1 VLNCARQQFIEHHR
15 ANRVGEKT
23 ESGCCRNI
31 LSIVLSPMKCRF
43 VLILAA
49 GSTLALAAAVN
60 VSGQIDGLGPD
71 LLEKRSQQLAGP
83 NALDCGRVAPRVEPK
98 KATDCALAANKAGK
112 PFRVRYDMQGIDSYV
127 AVAFV
132 RLPDGT
138 VEALSY
144 DSDPAGGGGRAH
156 EVVGVSKCPLPI
168 NLYATPKG
176 HLTCVPPKLPAP
188 RDVMSPTFDPY

>member
-1 VLNCARQQFIEHHR
+1 MKRQ
-15 ANRVGEKT
+15 
-23 ESGCCRNI
+23 
-31 LSIVLSPMKCRF
+31 F

-49 GSTLALAAAVN
+49 GSTLALTTAVN
-60 VSGQIDGLGPD
+60 VAGQSDGLGPD

-83 NALDCGRVAPRVEPK
+83 NALDCGRVAPRAEPK

-127 AVAFV
+127 AVALV
-132 RLPDGT
+132 RSPDGT

-156 EVVGVSKCPLPI
+156 EIVGVSKCPAPI
-168 NLYATPKG
+168 NLYASSTG
-176 HLTCVPPKLPAP
+176 RLTCFPPKPPAP